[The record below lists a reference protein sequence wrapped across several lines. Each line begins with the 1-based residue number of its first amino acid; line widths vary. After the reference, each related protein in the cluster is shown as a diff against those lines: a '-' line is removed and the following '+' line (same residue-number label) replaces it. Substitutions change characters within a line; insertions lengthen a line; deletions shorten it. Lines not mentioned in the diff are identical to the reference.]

1 MKTKLIIL
9 VFCLLPVAVLAQ
21 PGPTPGAG
29 TGAGTGADTG
39 AGTGG
44 GTAAEPTPPAPAP
57 TTPAPAAGDPAALR
71 KTCTD
76 AMNADPTFRTKIVE
90 IADQNAANKRLQLDL
105 QQHEMAAAMIEKNE
119 KHVLLAYIAMWVV
132 AIGFV
137 LFLWRRQQL
146 LKVEIA
152 QLKSDLA
159 SATKDGA

>member
-1 MKTKLIIL
+1 MKTKLIVL
-9 VFCLLPVAVLAQ
+9 VLCLLPAAVLAQ
-21 PGPTPGAG
+21 PDPAPGSG
-29 TGAGTGADTG
+29 TGA
-39 AGTGG
+39 

-57 TTPAPAAGDPAALR
+57 APPAVDAAALR

-105 QQHEMAAAMIEKNE
+105 QQHEMAAAAIAKNE
-119 KHVLLAYIAMWVV
+119 KHVLLAYIAMWAV

-159 SATKDGA
+159 AATKDGA